1 MQEVHTRTCLVPP
14 PIAARTR
21 RKFGFQRRRVTL
33 LAWLMLFPKLGFL
46 PQSSHTIAITHSN
59 GEKSHKVEHPSYQ
72 RSPAP
77 ESDLTRPSVRKPF
90 YPYIYRD
97 SATVFA
103 AVVIARSSHGL
114 KILRTVIPITRPTVS
129 QYLCDARQ
137 FEPTPAERRGL
148 FFIFRLTHSRALADM
163 PIMTPLSQSRVP
175 ARIGSRGHSHG

>member
-59 GEKSHKVEHPSYQ
+59 GEKSHKSSIHRTREP
-72 RSPAP
+72 PAP

-103 AVVIARSSHGL
+103 AAVIARFSRGL
-114 KILRTVIPITRPTVS
+114 KILRTVIPITSPTIS
-129 QYLCDARQ
+129 KFLGDAQ
-137 FEPTPAERRGL
+137 PFGPKHTPAEKA
-148 FFIFRLTHSRALADM
+148 RALFHFS
-163 PIMTPLSQSRVP
+163 P
-175 ARIGSRGHSHG
+175 